1 MTLGTRSSGLRRLIA
16 SVVCV
21 AGLSSAGLA
30 AAPASR
36 LTALAG
42 VNGYASAAE
51 LNVLGTPG
59 S

>member
-21 AGLSSAGLA
+21 AD
-30 AAPASR
+30 
-36 LTALAG
+36 

-51 LNVLGTPG
+51 LNVLGTLG